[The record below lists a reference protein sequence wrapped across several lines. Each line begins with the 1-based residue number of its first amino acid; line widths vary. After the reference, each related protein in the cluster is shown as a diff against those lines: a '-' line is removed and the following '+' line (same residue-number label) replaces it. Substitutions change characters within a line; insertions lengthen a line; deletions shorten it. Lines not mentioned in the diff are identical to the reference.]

1 MPAGLV
7 DPGSPDEAKRNPE
20 TTSRTAWV
28 GRSRIPLRSMR
39 ATGVKFERRKG
50 ARCGCEPHLGV
61 CASHALRTLARR
73 PRAPCDR
80 DTRLAALHCGCSDSI
95 DPLVAVVARV
105 RVTSPPAGAAPAS
118 ALWLVS
124 RKTPQ
129 IEGGRLSLEQSGNA
143 VKEKR

>member
-61 CASHALRTLARR
+61 GASHALRTLARR

-80 DTRLAALHCGCSDSI
+80 GTRLAALHCGRSDI
-95 DPLVAVVARV
+95 IRVVM
-105 RVTSPPAGAAPAS
+105 P
-118 ALWLVS
+118 
-124 RKTPQ
+124 
-129 IEGGRLSLEQSGNA
+129 GGRPSAGYETAPREPLLVVSG
-143 VKEKR
+143 RRLRSRRDTC